1 MQPVMDMAE
10 KSCTASMASSK
21 MHPSTV
27 ITLELVPPILNSVDG
42 CNTQPSKMM
51 REPVTV
57 GLARKWQL
65 VKTATSSSVI
75 VIVPPFGELV
85 ASENQTFSNVTR
97 LNVPVALENS
107 SVPFPRIVRFFQM
120 LVSRLPPPSTAVT
133 VTDWIIVLL

>member
-1 MQPVMDMAE
+1 MQPVMDIAE

-27 ITLELVPPILNSVDG
+27 ITLELVPPMLSSVEG
-42 CNTQPSKMM
+42 CSTQPLKMM

-65 VKTATSSSVI
+65 MKTATSNSVI
-75 VIVPPFGELV
+75 VIVPPLGELV
-85 ASENQTFSNVTR
+85 ESENHTFSNVTR

-120 LVSRLPPPSTAVT
+120 LVSAAPPPSPEDTK
-133 VTDWIIVLL
+133 